1 MSKKHKAYHE
11 ERDSPFFRLQSKS
24 KLADLLFIGQQKL
37 KSLAREKELYYKFK
51 KEKKSGGYRD
61 ISAPRDDLKAVQSR
75 IADLLQR
82 LAPPDFLFAP
92 VAGRSYVDN
101 AAMHIGANSVH
112 LLDILDF
119 FPSCSG
125 NKVVWFFRQRM
136 QCSLDVSVVLKNLVT
151 QNDALP
157 QGSPCSPILAYL
169 CYVDMWEEIEKSV
182 TARNCILSVY
192 ADDLTI
198 SGDTVPGELVW
209 QIKKTL
215 RKYGHQYNNNKESSK
230 HLKPVEITGVILTP
244 NGLSVPNRQ
253 LKKLHEVKSAISLAR
268 AKSEIDS
275 LTLRL
280 RGRESQIRQITQRNG
295 A

>member
-1 MSKKHKAYHE
+1 
-11 ERDSPFFRLQSKS
+11 
-24 KLADLLFIGQQKL
+24 
-37 KSLAREKELYYKFK
+37 
-51 KEKKSGGYRD
+51 
-61 ISAPRDDLKAVQSR
+61 VQSR